1 MLPVWELASNETE
14 CMIGYHSV
22 SVIADAYSKGIK
34 EFDTEYALAAMVK
47 SATTKSRFGLDAY
60 MDHGY
65 LDVLD
70 ESESVSKTLE
80 YAYDDHCI
88 ATFAKAINNE
98 EKYAIF
104 EQRSNNWKNLFD
116 HETGFIRPRRNGR
129 FLTPFDPKEVNNHFT
144 EAKCLAV
151 YFFVPHDIAG
161 LISKFGGQENSKI
174 N

>member
-1 MLPVWELASNETE
+1 MPIQREL
-14 CMIGYHSV
+14 
-22 SVIADAYSKGIK
+22 K

-47 SATTKSRFGLDAY
+47 CNYKSRFGLDAY

-144 EAKCLAV
+144 EANAWQYTFLFHMILPALSV
-151 YFFVPHDIAG
+151 SSVDR
-161 LISKFGGQENSKI
+161 KI
-174 N
+174 QR